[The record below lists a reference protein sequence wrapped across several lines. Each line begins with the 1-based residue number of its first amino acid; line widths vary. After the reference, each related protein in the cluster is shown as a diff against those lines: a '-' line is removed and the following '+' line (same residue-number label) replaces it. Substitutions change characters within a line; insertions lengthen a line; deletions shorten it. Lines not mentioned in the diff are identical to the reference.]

1 MAPFALNLEK
11 AHTDIVQIE
20 LEPALNGFTSA
31 LLLAKEARDPG
42 IHEWIERTRLQMSAE
57 EFARHKLVLIGFF
70 YAASPRNRASSFE
83 AYLTDLEQT
92 SPSVFRQTLLDSY
105 AKIYKGDCTPEE
117 KAAPVNWEQV
127 LASPASYVAFLK
139 ERFGEE
145 HVEEGVEARA
155 YDYVID
161 PVAMKQLIVG
171 HMRWLWTNHLE
182 REWTRVRPMLEESV
196 RAFKKVDF
204 SEMTRVEAAR
214 FITGQEFEDSKW
226 EELLEQAE
234 TITFIPNAH
243 IGPYIQKSH
252 ETRSH
257 ESLYIY
263 FGARQPDGTGER
275 IPELDRAEIVSRIS
289 ALADDTRLQILQ
301 MIAEQGEL
309 RSQEIMEAINLSQPS
324 VSRYLSQLTAA
335 GYLQER
341 RANGAKAYILNR
353 DRIEKTLQAVR
364 AFLLDRS

>member
-1 MAPFALNLEK
+1 MAPFALNLET
-11 AHTDIVQIE
+11 AHVETIQVE

-31 LLLAKEARDPG
+31 LLIAKETRDPG
-42 IHEWIERTRLQMSAE
+42 LHEWIERSRTQMSTD
-57 EFARHKLVLIGFF
+57 EFTRHKLVLIGFF
-70 YAASPRNRASSFE
+70 YAASPRGRAPSFP

-105 AKIYKGDCTPEE
+105 AKIYKGNCTPEE
-117 KAAPVNWEQV
+117 RAAPVDWEET
-127 LASPASYVAFLK
+127 LTSRTNYISFLK
-139 ERFGEE
+139 ARFGED
-145 HVEEGVEARA
+145 HVEEDVESRA

-171 HMRWLWTNHLE
+171 HMRWFWTNHLE
-182 REWTRVRPMLEESV
+182 SEWTRVRPLLEESV

-204 SEMTRVEAAR
+204 REMSRVDAAR
-214 FITGQEFEDSKW
+214 FITGQELGDSKW
-226 EELLEQAE
+226 EEVLEQAE
-234 TITFIPNAH
+234 TLTFIPNAH
-243 IGPYIQKSH
+243 IGPYIHKSH

-263 FGARQPDGTGER
+263 FGARQPDGTGDR

-301 MIAEQGEL
+301 MIAERGEL

-335 GYLQER
+335 GFLQER
-341 RANGAKAYILNR
+341 RSSTAKVYILNK
-353 DRIEKTLQAVR
+353 DRIEKTMKAVS